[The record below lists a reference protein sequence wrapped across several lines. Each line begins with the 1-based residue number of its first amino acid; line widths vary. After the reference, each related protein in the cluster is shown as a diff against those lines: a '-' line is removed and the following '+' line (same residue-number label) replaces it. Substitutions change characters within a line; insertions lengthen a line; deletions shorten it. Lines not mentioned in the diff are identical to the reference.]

1 MKKEYTRPELN
12 IVSLVV
18 EDVTNDLSLGKD
30 DNRLSIGGDLSD
42 LFGSN
47 EQLHLFF
54 VNKEV
59 FYQAA
64 YRPLIFQR
72 SHVGG
77 LFKFSGEIVNG

>member
-47 EQLHLFF
+47 E
-54 VNKEV
+54 
-59 FYQAA
+59 
-64 YRPLIFQR
+64 
-72 SHVGG
+72 
-77 LFKFSGEIVNG
+77 